1 VTGLSLAGGVT
12 YTDATLAQNLP
23 AAVLAGGVI
32 GFKGD
37 QLPRSAKWSF
47 NVLGEYDAPVT

>member
-1 VTGLSLAGGVT
+1 MTGLSLAGGVT

-37 QLPRSAKWSF
+37 QLPRIAKWSF